1 MKQES
6 IDDCVSCRMDFPHL
20 STAIDLNSLA
30 AALRPLVGVEFDF
43 RQDELVECMV
53 ASWNG
58 HEVII
63 AHPLEAVL
71 PEYACGGQLTENN
84 AATSGTKAHCVATMS
99 ADSMSVIA
107 SVSTEL
113 L

>member
-6 IDDCVSCRMDFPHL
+6 VDDCVSCRMDFLHL
-20 STAIDLNSLA
+20 STAIDPNSLA
-30 AALRPLVGVEFDF
+30 AALRPLVGAEFEF
-43 RQDELVECMV
+43 RQDEFVECMV
-53 ASWNG
+53 ASWDG
-58 HEVII
+58 HEVIL

-71 PEYACGGQLTENN
+71 PESACGGQLTEDN